1 MRFIKKLLLIFTVF
15 SLISCQEKSCCKA
28 EKEETKTLSATAK
41 AIEQYKLNFEW
52 QKGYEMWSKVPCAE
66 DYHMVAPNLNLE
78 ATGAQEIEDI
88 IFGFVSETE
97 LKQELVEIVELG
109 NYVTCFLKFTTKAGE
124 TFDGVEVFLLNEKGE
139 VSKIWAL

>member
-1 MRFIKKLLLIFTVF
+1 MKSIKKILLIFTVF
-15 SLISCQEKSCCKA
+15 SLISCQEKRCCKV
-28 EKEETKTLSATAK
+28 EKEKTKTLSATAK
-41 AIEQYKLNFEW
+41 AIKQYKLNFEW
-52 QKGYEMWSKVPCAE
+52 QKGYEMWSKVPCTE
-66 DYHMVAPNLNLE
+66 DYHMEAPNLNLE

-97 LKQELVEIVELG
+97 LKQELVDIVEQG
-109 NYVTCFLKFTTKAGE
+109 NYVTCFLKLTTKSGE